1 MLSNQSFCLLIALF
15 QIIPQQ
21 SLNANLIV
29 SLYCL
34 KSSNIPISSRF
45 KPKIIIMAYWDIYVL
60 CSAYFPKLILS
71 LSPTYHL
78 ASGFLNWPSSMMLPS
93 QVRTPS
99 HSILHP
105 LIWPVTSHL
114 PSHRS
119 PRRADF
125 PDFHW
130 QGLVFLPSLCSSLLL
145 HLDSIPC
152 HCDNLFKCLSHQV
165 VHTTMAEK
173 SSHSF
178 LCPLS
183 VMVSRNILI
192 ND

>member
-1 MLSNQSFCLLIALF
+1 MFCSLLTF
-15 QIIPQQ
+15 PNSSYPCPQHTTWQ
-21 SLNANLIV
+21 
-29 SLYCL
+29 
-34 KSSNIPISSRF
+34 
-45 KPKIIIMAYWDIYVL
+45 
-60 CSAYFPKLILS
+60 
-71 LSPTYHL
+71 
-78 ASGFLNWPSSMMLPS
+78 SGFLNWPYSMML
-93 QVRTPS
+93 QTRVHTPPAT
-99 HSILHP
+99 SILHP

-130 QGLVFLPSLCSSLLL
+130 QGLVFLPSLCRSLNMHFCSILSL

-152 HCDNLFKCLSHQV
+152 HCDNLFKCLSHQI
-165 VHTTMAEK
+165 VHTTMAET